1 VGCHQFAAL
10 TYYHQQVDSGLFDVT
25 VAVAPHYLVAPGVPR
40 LAASLLPAA
49 KFVVVLRSPAQVR
62 FPS

>member
-1 VGCHQFAAL
+1 
-10 TYYHQQVDSGLFDVT
+10 LFDVT